1 MVDFRKMMLLMV
13 VLALTAGFASAQFLN
28 PLQCVANAGI
38 PPPVRAEGLA
48 EEVGQVVI
56 TCTGGAPTPAGQPIP
71 TVNVQIYLSATTT
84 LSSRLLSGNASEAM
98 LLVDEPNAISGT
110 PSSIN
115 RVQTLCPA
123 PGNCAMVS
131 AIGNGTDNY
140 IGGAGRPNVF
150 QAVKS
155 SENSVTWL
163 GVPIDPPGTTGNRVI
178 RLTNVRANAAQAY
191 VPGLLV
197 PSQIQMFI
205 TISGT
210 GSLPVANNILAVAY
224 VQKGMDFS
232 ATGGNYNQCEPGNYN
247 YSVRFTEKF
256 GTAFRNNNAYD
267 TVSASNKLYP
277 PTMQWVPGAIYNTE
291 SMWSNSN
298 LSQGGIASQGTRLI
312 ARFLNIPANIT
323 LSVANSGTS
332 TDGDIANLV
341 TGHDTSGALG
351 TVTSYTVAAG
361 GSTTIITSNN
371 AVSSGMA
378 VWEVITSNPGAVSTI
393 TFNVT
398 VSYVANPLPG
408 LTTLASPA
416 TVTGNYGPTSDVPNQ
431 APLTIPAPRFLRD
444 ETSAT
449 TFVINPCQTNLLFP
463 YITNAPGFDT
473 GLAIS
478 NTTADPYAT
487 PDQQGVCTLYYYGTV
502 SGGVAADSVDTSAV
516 VPAGKQLIWTLS
528 AGGGVNA
535 ATIAPSVLAKND
547 FTGYLIARC
556 NFQYAH
562 GYAFISDLGIR
573 NWAQGYVALVLDQGL
588 GTYNGTISGSSITLT
603 PPVTR
608 TGVKSESLNN

>member
-13 VLALTAGFASAQFLN
+13 VLVLSAGFASAQFLN
-28 PLQCVANAGI
+28 TLQCVANAGV

-56 TCTGGAPTPAGQPIP
+56 TCTGGAPTPVGQAIP
-71 TVNVQIYLSATTT
+71 TVNVAIYLSANTT
-84 LSSRLLSGNASEAM
+84 LSSRLISGNASEAM
-98 LLVDEPNAISGT
+98 LLVDEPNALSGT
-110 PSSIN
+110 PSDTN

-123 PGNCAMVS
+123 PGNCMITS
-131 AIGNGTDNY
+131 ANGNGTSNY
-140 IGGAGRPNVF
+140 IGGTGRPNVF
-150 QAVKS
+150 QAVKQT
-155 SENSVTWL
+155 ENSVVWL
-163 GVPIDPPGTTGNRVI
+163 GVPIDPPGTTGNRTI
-178 RLTNVRANAAQAY
+178 RLTNVRANASQAY
-191 VPGLLV
+191 VAGTLI
-197 PSQIQMFI
+197 PSNIVMYI

-210 GSLPVANNILAVAY
+210 GALPLANNVLNVAY
-224 VQKGMDFS
+224 VQKGMTFS
-232 ATGGNYNQCEPGNYN
+232 ATTGSWNQCEPGSYP
-247 YSVRFTEKF
+247 YSIKFTEQF
-256 GTAFRNNNAYD
+256 GTAFRNNNPNNTPAP
-267 TVSASNKLYP
+267 SN
-277 PTMQWVPGAIYNTE
+277 QWVPGAIYNTE
-291 SMWSNSN
+291 SMWSNSS
-298 LSQGGIASQGTRLI
+298 LSVAGHASQGTRLI

-323 LSVANSGTS
+323 LAVANSGS
-332 TDGDIANLV
+332 SPDGDIANIV
-341 TGHDTSGALG
+341 SNYDANGAGG
-351 TVTSYTVAAG
+351 TVSSYVGAAG
-361 GSTTIITSNN
+361 GTTTVISSTNSVT
-371 AVSSGMA
+371 SGMA
-378 VWEVITSNPGAVSTI
+378 VWEVITSNPGAISTVTIGGTVTYVS
-393 TFNVT
+393 
-398 VSYVANPLPG
+398 NPLPG
-408 LTTLASPA
+408 LTTLAAPA
-416 TVTGNYGPTSDVPNQ
+416 SVTGNYGPTSTLGNQ
-431 APLTIPAPRFLRD
+431 QPLTVPAPRFVND
-444 ETSAT
+444 PASAA

-478 NTTADPYAT
+478 NTTADPYST